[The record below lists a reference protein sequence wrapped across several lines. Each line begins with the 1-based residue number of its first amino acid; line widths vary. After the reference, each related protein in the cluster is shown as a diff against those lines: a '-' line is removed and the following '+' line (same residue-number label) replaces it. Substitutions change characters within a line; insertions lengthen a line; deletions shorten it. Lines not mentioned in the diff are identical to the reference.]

1 MNSKLIEVS
10 ETPDSTAHDAA
21 PESAERIDVPP
32 LDAQTW
38 KRNGT
43 GAQEHTRIR
52 PRRAILNMPEY
63 HPPLAGRTALRL
75 DFNENT
81 HAPSPRVREAL
92 AKLTLESFTIYPER
106 EPVERV
112 VAEHLGLQPEQ
123 VLLTNAVDEAIHL
136 VCFTF
141 LEEGDEALFC
151 VPSFFMYDVNSVA
164 MGAKVTR
171 IQADDSLHFPFERFL
186 AAITPRTRL
195 IILAS
200 PNNPTGTVMTRE
212 QIHAIAHAAPHALVM
227 VDEAYFH
234 FFGET
239 VMDDLIERSEGWVPH
254 LHDSPIV
261 IEVGSEQTVVDENR
275 VPHSLASFTGER
287 VDSTTS
293 AAPRNIIIARTF
305 SKAYGLAS
313 LRAGLLAGPAEL
325 IAHLRKAASPYN
337 VNGVALAAVEACVGD
352 TEYLDWYAA
361 QIYTGREKIE
371 RALDHM
377 RVPRWPSHANFVL
390 MRIGPRHKE
399 LIERMRDR
407 GVLLRDRSSDP
418 GLAGCVRITVGVEDQ
433 VDTGIA
439 AMRDTLAEM
448 QWTPA
453 EATPVGSTPAGSE
466 GEREYE

>member
-1 MNSKLIEVS
+1 MNPIDLDMPEVD
-10 ETPDSTAHDAA
+10 EPADRMKDSLA
-21 PESAERIDVPP
+21 I
-32 LDAQTW
+32 Q
-38 KRNGT
+38 
-43 GAQEHTRIR
+43 

-63 HPPLAGRTALRL
+63 HPPLAGRNALRL

-112 VAEHLGLQPEQ
+112 VAAHLGLRPEQ

-164 MGAKVTR
+164 MGATILR

-186 AAITPRTRL
+186 AAITPRTKL

-200 PNNPTGTVMTRE
+200 PNNPTGTVMTRG
-212 QIHAIAHAAPHALVM
+212 QIHAVAQAAPHALVM

-239 VMDDLIERSEGWVPH
+239 VMDDLIEDVQSGIQDLVP
-254 LHDSPIV
+254 D
-261 IEVGSEQTVVDENR
+261 
-275 VPHSLASFTGER
+275 SLASSTGETM
-287 VDSTTS
+287 VS
-293 AAPRNIIIARTF
+293 AASALPRNIIIARTF

-313 LRAGLLAGPAEL
+313 LRAGLLAGPAGL

-337 VNGVALAAVEACVGD
+337 VNGVALAAMEACVGD

-361 QIYTGREKIE
+361 QIRAGRERIE
-371 RALDHM
+371 AALDHM

-399 LIERMRDR
+399 LIERMRAR

-418 GLAGCVRITVGVEDQ
+418 GLLGCVRMTVGVDDQ

-439 AMRDTLAEM
+439 ALRDTLAEM

-453 EATPVGSTPAGSE
+453 EARPIGSAEARTE